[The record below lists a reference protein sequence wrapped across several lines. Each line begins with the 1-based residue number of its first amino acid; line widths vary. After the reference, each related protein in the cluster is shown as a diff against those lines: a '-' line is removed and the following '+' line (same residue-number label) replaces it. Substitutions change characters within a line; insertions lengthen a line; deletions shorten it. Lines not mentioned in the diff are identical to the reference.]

1 MNGRRGSVTSTSRR
15 TGLFGT
21 STPHVR
27 ARSPER
33 PPAALTT
40 ASALTSSPDRKST
53 RLNSSHLVISYA
65 VFCLKKKKERQS
77 TIHSVVPLLHDNDT
91 PTTIDFMCDACL
103 LTVEMSIVCHSLYYI
118 DTAAVRA
125 TSIVAL

>member
-65 VFCLKKKKERQS
+65 VFCLKKKKQKQTIKIFDKHKKYHHLNRPIHLHTIMQIRLTHEQS
-77 TIHSVVPLLHDNDT
+77 LRLLLRILHYDITN
-91 PTTIDFMCDACL
+91 ICCCYFL
-103 LTVEMSIVCHSLYYI
+103 F
-118 DTAAVRA
+118 
-125 TSIVAL
+125 